1 MSQPTTRKSRAERK
15 QQIFRFVRDRLLAGA
30 PPSIREVQQAFQF
43 RAVQS
48 ARDYLEALVEDGLLE
63 KQLGKARSYRLP
75 ENTDWPTL
83 LVPLLGGV
91 QAGLLTTAIE
101 DPDGFVAVQSR
112 KERSELFALRVRGE
126 SMRDAAILP
135 DDIVIVQR
143 QPSAD
148 SGDIVVALVE
158 DEATV
163 KRLRLRDGR
172 VELHPENPAFE
183 PIIPD
188 PEQLQILGKVVEV
201 RRFLDP
207 TLGI

>member
-148 SGDIVVALVE
+148 SGDIVVAMVE